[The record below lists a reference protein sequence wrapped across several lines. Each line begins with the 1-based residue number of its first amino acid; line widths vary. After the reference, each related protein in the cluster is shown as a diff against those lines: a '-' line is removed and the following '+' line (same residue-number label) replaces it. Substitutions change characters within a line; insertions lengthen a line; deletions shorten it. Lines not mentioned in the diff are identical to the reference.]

1 MTPTAVSADA
11 RRLEALEAAANQ
23 ATARGA
29 LRRNPECGA
38 AHQTIAGGAAIFMG
52 VGSPLTQIIGGGMQ
66 GDVPAAEMDRLED
79 FFRSRGSA
87 VFVSLCPLADPSFI
101 AHLSERGY
109 RISHF
114 EHTLARALDAL
125 WPLPEPT
132 PGVAITVD
140 SSLLFI
146 DTVLRGFGMEPTPEF
161 REMFSAM
168 FEAGASEGFL
178 ARCDGEVAGGAG
190 LFRHGGAALFA
201 GDGTLEAMRGRRV
214 QSSLIAHRLRLSQEA
229 GCDLAVACTM
239 TGTTSQRN
247 YERAGFR
254 IAYTKAIFSREW
266 PQQ

>member
-1 MTPTAVSADA
+1 MTPTGMAGDA
-11 RRLEALEAAANQ
+11 RRLEALEAAANE

-29 LRRNPECGA
+29 LRRNPACGA
-38 AHQTIAGGAAIFMG
+38 AHEPIAGGAAIFMG

-79 FFRSRGSA
+79 FFHSRGSA
-87 VFVSLCPLADPSFI
+87 VFVSLCPLADASFL

-114 EHTLARALDAL
+114 EHTLARAVDRL
-125 WPLPEPT
+125 WPLPEPD
-132 PGVAITVD
+132 PGVAIRPDTSPFFVE
-140 SSLLFI
+140 
-146 DTVLRGFGMEPTPEF
+146 TVLRGFGMEPTPDLL
-161 REMFSAM
+161 EMFAAM

-178 ARCDGEVAGGAG
+178 AWCGDTAAGGGG
-190 LFRHGGAALFA
+190 LFRRDGAALFA
-201 GDGTLEAMRGRRV
+201 GDGTLSAMRGRRV
-214 QSSLIAHRLRLSQEA
+214 QSSLIAHRLRFAQEA

-254 IAYTKAIFSREW
+254 IAYTKAIFSRER
-266 PQQ
+266 P